1 MQEFDIL
8 WNYSNP
14 AETEQR
20 FKGVMH
26 EYSITENL
34 SGHLQLLT
42 QIARTYS
49 LRRMFTEAHELL
61 NEVETKLL
69 AENDVAHI
77 RYHLERGRTYNS
89 AGNKDEA
96 NKHFTQAR
104 DIAQALGEDFYAIDA
119 LHMLAITATP
129 EDAIKL
135 NEQGVLQAEQSKQ
148 DRAKN
153 WLGALYNNLGW
164 AYFDKG
170 AYEQALSIFLRALQW
185 REGKQSAPEIFLAKW
200 CVARTLRALGKLEE
214 AIKIQ
219 LALLEEMIE
228 TSHPDGYVYEEL
240 GELHL
245 LKGEEVHKMYF
256 QFAYNELSKDTWL
269 AANEPKRLLRIQQLA
284 GAPLN

>member
-8 WNYSNP
+8 WNYGDP
-14 AETEQR
+14 AATEER
-20 FKGVMH
+20 FRGVAQ
-26 EYSITENL
+26 EYNEATNL
-34 SGHLQLLT
+34 SGYLQLQT

-49 LRRMFTEAHELL
+49 LRRLFDEAHALL
-61 NEVETKLL
+61 NEVEPKLP
-69 AENDVAHI
+69 AANDIAHI

-89 AGNKDEA
+89 AGNKEDA
-96 NKHFTQAR
+96 NKHFIQAK

-119 LHMLAITATP
+119 IHMLAITATP
-129 EDAIKL
+129 EEAIKL
-135 NEQGVLQAEQSKQ
+135 NELGVVYAEQSKQ

-164 AYFDKG
+164 AYFDRGEYDK
-170 AYEQALSIFLRALQW
+170 ALSIFLRALQW
-185 REGKQSAPEIFLAKW
+185 REAKQSAPEIFLAKW
-200 CVARTLRALGKLEE
+200 CVARTLRALSKLDE

-228 TSHPDGYVYEEL
+228 TNQMDGYVYEEL

-256 QFAYNELSKDTWL
+256 QFAYTELSKDTWL
-269 AANEPKRLLRIQQLA
+269 AANEPKRLMRMQQLA